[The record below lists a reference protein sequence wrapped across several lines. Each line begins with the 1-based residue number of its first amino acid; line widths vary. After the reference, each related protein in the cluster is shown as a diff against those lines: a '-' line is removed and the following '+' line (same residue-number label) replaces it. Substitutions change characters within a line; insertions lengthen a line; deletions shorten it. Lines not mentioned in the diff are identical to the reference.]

1 MHEGYGA
8 SVWWQVANT
17 AGDALMTELAKQEP
31 EAKKGTLQSQYY
43 MVRSISMGLV
53 AALLSFGFNSPTYGG
68 TFGWAFT
75 VPQYLLILLGLV
87 VVCLCVAPFPAHLGV
102 IFQVVHPS
110 IVLMWSN
117 EFTSNASC
125 SSNLSACQLSVRL
138 HSH

>member
-1 MHEGYGA
+1 LFEGEG
-8 SVWWQVANT
+8 VLIRGQVANT

-87 VVCLCVAPFPAHLGV
+87 VVCLCVASFPPHHRFDCSHCSIFYRSCVLG
-102 IFQVVHPS
+102 QTD
-110 IVLMWSN
+110 LQ
-117 EFTSNASC
+117 SC
-125 SSNLSACQLSVRL
+125 LN
-138 HSH
+138 